1 MKDEIKNNSEQEK
14 INNTSI
20 NEEIDKSINKE
31 KQKPEDKNLIKDE
44 KIKDLEEKLV
54 RSLAEME
61 NQRRRFEKEKEDA
74 FDFGGFA
81 FARESLLLIDNLDRA
96 KISISNNEIFKKNN
110 ELSKILE
117 TFDVVQKDLIS
128 IFKRNGIELINCL
141 NNKFDPNYHQAML
154 EIEDENKESGIIVQ
168 EIQKGFTMKGR
179 LLRPS
184 LVGVTKKK
192 NDNEK
197 KDDKNSTK
205 NELKDNKKMR
215 KIAKKIN
222 IKLNCLYLQ
231 TKK

>member
-14 INNTSI
+14 TNNTSI

-31 KQKPEDKNLIKDE
+31 KQKPEDKNLTKDE

-141 NNKFDPNYHQAML
+141 NKKFDPNYHQAML
-154 EIEDENKESGIIVQ
+154 EIEDENKEPGIIVQ
-168 EIQKGFTMKGR
+168 EIQKGFTMKDR

-192 NDNEK
+192 DNEK
-197 KDDKNSTK
+197 KDNKNSTK
-205 NELKDNKKMR
+205 NELKDNKKNEENSE
-215 KIAKKIN
+215 KN
-222 IKLNCLYLQ
+222 
-231 TKK
+231 

>member
-141 NNKFDPNYHQAML
+141 NKKFDPNYHQAML
-154 EIEDENKESGIIVQ
+154 EIEDENKEPGIIVQ

-192 NDNEK
+192 DNEK

-205 NELKDNKKMR
+205 NELKDNEKNEENGEK
-215 KIAKKIN
+215 N
-222 IKLNCLYLQ
+222 
-231 TKK
+231 

>member
-14 INNTSI
+14 TNSTSAS
-20 NEEIDKSINKE
+20 EEIDKSLNKE

-154 EIEDENKESGIIVQ
+154 EIEDENKEPGIIVQ
-168 EIQKGFTMKGR
+168 EIQKGFTMKDR

-197 KDDKNSTK
+197 KNDKNSTK
-205 NELKDNKKMR
+205 NESKDNQKNEENSEK
-215 KIAKKIN
+215 N
-222 IKLNCLYLQ
+222 
-231 TKK
+231 

>member
-14 INNTSI
+14 TNNTSI

-31 KQKPEDKNLIKDE
+31 KQKPEDKNLTKDE
-44 KIKDLEEKLV
+44 KIKDLEEKLI

-141 NNKFDPNYHQAML
+141 NKKFDPNYHQAML
-154 EIEDENKESGIIVQ
+154 EIEDENKEPGIIVQ
-168 EIQKGFTMKGR
+168 EIQKGFTMKDR

-192 NDNEK
+192 DNEK
-197 KDDKNSTK
+197 KDNKNSTK
-205 NELKDNKKMR
+205 NELKDNKKNEENSE
-215 KIAKKIN
+215 KN
-222 IKLNCLYLQ
+222 
-231 TKK
+231 

>member
-14 INNTSI
+14 TNNTSI

-128 IFKRNGIELINCL
+128 IFIFRFLFFFI
-141 NNKFDPNYHQAML
+141 Y
-154 EIEDENKESGIIVQ
+154 
-168 EIQKGFTMKGR
+168 
-179 LLRPS
+179 
-184 LVGVTKKK
+184 
-192 NDNEK
+192 
-197 KDDKNSTK
+197 
-205 NELKDNKKMR
+205 
-215 KIAKKIN
+215 
-222 IKLNCLYLQ
+222 
-231 TKK
+231 

>member
-14 INNTSI
+14 TNNTSI
-20 NEEIDKSINKE
+20 NEEIDKSINEE
-31 KQKPEDKNLIKDE
+31 KQKPEDKNLTKDE

-141 NNKFDPNYHQAML
+141 NKKFDPNYHQAML
-154 EIEDENKESGIIVQ
+154 EIDGSAKEPGTVVQ
-168 EIQKGFTMKGR
+168 EIQKGYMMKDR

-184 LVGVTKKK
+184 LVGVAKKREEK
-192 NDNEK
+192 EEK
-197 KDDKNSTK
+197 K
-205 NELKDNKKMR
+205 
-215 KIAKKIN
+215 
-222 IKLNCLYLQ
+222 
-231 TKK
+231 

>member
-14 INNTSI
+14 TNNTSI

-31 KQKPEDKNLIKDE
+31 KQKPEDKNLTKDE
-44 KIKDLEEKLV
+44 KIKDLEDKLV

-141 NNKFDPNYHQAML
+141 NKKFDPNYHQAML
-154 EIEDENKESGIIVQ
+154 EIEDENKEPGIIVQ

-184 LVGVTKKK
+184 LVGVKKK

-205 NELKDNKKMR
+205 NELKDNKKNEENSE
-215 KIAKKIN
+215 KN
-222 IKLNCLYLQ
+222 
-231 TKK
+231 

>member
-14 INNTSI
+14 TNNTSI
-20 NEEIDKSINKE
+20 NEEIDKSINNNE
-31 KQKPEDKNLIKDE
+31 GQKATTENLSNDE

-141 NNKFDPNYHQAML
+141 NKKFDPNYHQAML
-154 EIEDENKESGIIVQ
+154 EIEDENKEPGIIVQ

-192 NDNEK
+192 DN
-197 KDDKNSTK
+197 KNSTK
-205 NELKDNKKMR
+205 NELKDNKKNEENSE
-215 KIAKKIN
+215 KN
-222 IKLNCLYLQ
+222 
-231 TKK
+231 

>member
-14 INNTSI
+14 INSTSAS
-20 NEEIDKSINKE
+20 EEIDKSLNKK

-74 FDFGGFA
+74 FEFGGFA
-81 FARESLLLIDNLDRA
+81 LARESLSLIDNLDRA

-117 TFDVVQKDLIS
+117 TFDVVQKDLMS
-128 IFKRNGIELINCL
+128 IFKINGIELINCL
-141 NNKFDPNYHQAML
+141 NKKFDPNYHQAML
-154 EIEDENKESGIIVQ
+154 EIEDENKEPGIIVQ
-168 EIQKGFTMKGR
+168 EIQKGFTMKDR

-192 NDNEK
+192 YNEK
-197 KDDKNSTK
+197 KGDKNSTK
-205 NELKDNKKMR
+205 NELKDNEKNEENSEK
-215 KIAKKIN
+215 N
-222 IKLNCLYLQ
+222 
-231 TKK
+231 

>member
-1 MKDEIKNNSEQEK
+1 MKDKIINNLEQEK
-14 INNTSI
+14 TNTTSI
-20 NEEIDKSINKE
+20 NEEINKSVNKE
-31 KQKPEDKNLIKDE
+31 KQKSEDKNLIKDE

-74 FDFGGFA
+74 FEFGGFA
-81 FARESLLLIDNLDRA
+81 LAKESLLLMDNLDRA
-96 KISISNNEIFKKNN
+96 KISISNNENFKKNN
-110 ELSKILE
+110 QLPKILE
-117 TFDVVQKDLIS
+117 TFDVVQIDLIS

-141 NNKFDPNYHQAML
+141 NKKFDPNYHQAML
-154 EIEDENKESGIIVQ
+154 EIEDENKEPGIIVQ

-205 NELKDNKKMR
+205 NELKDNEKNEENSEK
-215 KIAKKIN
+215 N
-222 IKLNCLYLQ
+222 
-231 TKK
+231 